1 MTDLKKS
8 LGPIQ
13 FFSIGF
19 GGIVGVGWIVYLGIW
34 FQSAG
39 PVGTVIALLVGGL
52 LMTLVGL
59 CYAELGAA
67 YPVAGGEVVYVERA
81 FGPRTAFLVGW
92 AFMLTMT
99 AVIPY
104 ISITLAWMLD
114 VLFPGFRGPL
124 LYSWRGHD
132 VHLVS
137 LLISLGWTVWL
148 AFLNYRGVHGAAKF
162 QDWMTYGKVAIS
174 LLFIG
179 AGLFGGSLGNLEPPF
194 VASSSGSMLPGML
207 AVAVTVPWFL
217 SGFNEIPQLFEERSP
232 SASPRVLGLI
242 VVAVVLAAA
251 AYYAIAAFAIGMVT
265 PWQSILT
272 QELPAASAFKL
283 RFGNEFFTR
292 VVLVS
297 GVFGI
302 LTVGNGASL
311 AGSRLLFA
319 MSRARMVS
327 PAFERLHPR
336 TGAPVVAIVFIMGLG
351 IGLNFLGRGGVVPIV
366 SVGSAA
372 VSLAYFFACLSL
384 PRLRQL
390 DPDRPRPYRLPGGP
404 AVAILAA
411 AGSLTLLVS
420 SFRQHWIDAGRSFPL
435 EWAIVILWA
444 LIGVGVWRA
453 AARARAELSPEERA
467 RIMMGQS

>member
-8 LGPIQ
+8 LGPVQ

-19 GGIVGVGWIVYLGIW
+19 GGIVGVGWIIYLGFW

-39 PVGTVIALLVGGL
+39 PVGTVIALLAGGL
-52 LMTLVGL
+52 LMALVGL

-67 YPVAGGEVVYVERA
+67 YPVAGGDLVYVDRA
-81 FGPRTAFLVGW
+81 FGPRTAFVVGW

-104 ISITLAWMLD
+104 IAITLAWMLD

-124 LYSWRGHD
+124 LYSWRGQD

-137 LLISLGWTVWL
+137 LIISLLWTLWL

-162 QDWMTYGKVAIS
+162 QDWMTYGKIAIS

-194 VASSSGSMLPGML
+194 VASAGGSIWPGML

-217 SGFNEIPQLFEERSP
+217 SGFSEIPQLFEERAPGTST
-232 SASPRVLGLI
+232 RRLGLI
-242 VVAVVLAAA
+242 VVAVILAAA
-251 AYYAIAAFAIGMVT
+251 AYYAVAAFAIGMVT

-272 QELPAASAFKL
+272 EELPAASAFRL

-327 PAFERLHPR
+327 PAFGRLHPR
-336 TGAPVVAIVFIMGLG
+336 TGAPVAAILFITALG

-372 VSLAYFFACLSL
+372 VSLAYFFAALAL
-384 PRLRQL
+384 PRLRQI
-390 DPDRPRPYRLPGGP
+390 DPARPRPYRLPAGP
-404 AVAILAA
+404 LVAALAA
-411 AGSLTLLVS
+411 LGSLFLLVS
-420 SFRQHWIDAGRSFPL
+420 SFRQHWIDAGGSFPL
-435 EWAIVILWA
+435 EWGVVMLWT
-444 LIGVGVWRA
+444 LIGVVVWRA
-453 AARARAELSPEERA
+453 AARARAELSPDERE
-467 RIMMGQS
+467 RIIMGES